1 MRREEEKRAASH
13 GIRRLC
19 CRGGKSKLRIG
30 GFVISWSEHGR
41 TCLDRSYSNNVS
53 CGVVLSDGSAEST

>member
-13 GIRRLC
+13 GIRRL
-19 CRGGKSKLRIG
+19 SKLRIG

-41 TCLDRSYSNNVS
+41 TCLDR
-53 CGVVLSDGSAEST
+53 